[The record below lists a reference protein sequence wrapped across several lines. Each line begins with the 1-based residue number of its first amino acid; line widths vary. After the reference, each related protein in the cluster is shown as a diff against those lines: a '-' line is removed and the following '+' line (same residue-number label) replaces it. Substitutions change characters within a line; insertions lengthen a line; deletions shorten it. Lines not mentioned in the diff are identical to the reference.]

1 MLSFQDAVE
10 IVSSLAHSF
19 GTETIHLD
27 DVLGRVLAENISAD
41 RDYPPFNRCSMDG
54 YAIRVDDF
62 NKGTRSFEI
71 AEVIYAGQVSQITL
85 HQNQCY
91 KIMTGAAVPL
101 SANAVI
107 RREDTFET
115 DGKVEI
121 NAEECSIFQ
130 NIATRGQDIKENTPI
145 VKTNKLCTAPIISL
159 LATLG
164 KEYVIV
170 NKLPTIAVFTTG
182 DEVIAV
188 GKPVSE
194 VQIRNS
200 NGHLLKALLKERG
213 LNPKLYKHVAD
224 NKEELKKA
232 FAEALDY
239 DIIITCGGVS
249 AGDADFLP
257 EVFDELSIKK
267 EFHKTAIKPGKPIWV
282 GKMPNGGTVFA
293 LPGNPFST
301 LVTFHL
307 FVDLFLKLSTGIS
320 QTSCQKS
327 FHGVRNK
334 LTNLDEFFPVN
345 INEEDNSL
353 EPVQIN
359 GSGDIRLGL
368 NADAI
373 AHHPAEIATIKWGS
387 KLSYYLLK

>member
-1 MLSFQDAVE
+1 MLSFQDA
-10 IVSSLAHSF
+10 IDTIRSLAHSF
-19 GTETIHLD
+19 GTESVHLD
-27 DVLGRVLAENISAD
+27 DALGKVLAENISAD

-54 YAIRVDDF
+54 YAIRIEDF
-62 NKGTRSFEI
+62 DKGTRNFEVS
-71 AEVIYAGQVSQITL
+71 ETIYAGQISKTTL
-85 HQNQCY
+85 QKNQCY

-107 RREDTFET
+107 RREDCQEFN
-115 DGKVEI
+115 GKVKIEV
-121 NAEECSIFQ
+121 ESCLIFQ
-130 NIATRGQDIKENTPI
+130 NIAIKGQDIKENTPI
-145 VKTNKLCTAPIISL
+145 LKIGDICTAPIISL

-170 NKLPTIAVFTTG
+170 NKLPTVAIFTTG

-200 NGHLLKALLKERG
+200 NGYLIKALLKDKG
-213 LNPKLYKHVAD
+213 ISPGLYKHVAD
-224 NKEELKKA
+224 NKEDLKTA
-232 FAEALDY
+232 FAEALDF
-239 DIIITCGGVS
+239 DVIITSGGVS

-257 EVFDELSIKK
+257 EVFEELNIKK
-267 EFHKTAIKPGKPIWV
+267 EFHKTAIKPGKPIWI

-301 LVTFHL
+301 LVTFRL
-307 FVDLFLKLSTGIS
+307 FVDLFLKLCNGIMPIPN
-320 QTSCQKS
+320 QKV
-327 FHGVRNK
+327 FHGVRTK
-334 LTNLDEFFPVN
+334 ATNLDEFFPVN
-345 INEEDNSL
+345 INEENNSL
-353 EPVQIN
+353 EPIQIN

-373 AHHPAEIATIKWGS
+373 AHHPAELVTIEWGTQLIYY
-387 KLSYYLLK
+387 KLK

>member
-1 MLSFQDAVE
+1 MISFQDAVK

-19 GTETIHLD
+19 GTEAIHLD
-27 DVLGRVLAENISAD
+27 DAAGRVLAENVSAD

-54 YAIRVDDF
+54 YAIRVEDF
-62 NKGTRSFEI
+62 DEGARIFEI
-71 AEVIYAGQVSQITL
+71 SETIFAGQISKIPLQK
-85 HQNQCY
+85 NQCY

-107 RREDTFET
+107 RREDTFESA
-115 DGKVEI
+115 GKVEI
-121 NAEECSIFQ
+121 KAETCLIFQ
-130 NIATRGQDIKENTPI
+130 NIALKGQDITENTPI
-145 VKTNKLCTAPIISL
+145 LKMGDRCTAPIISL

-182 DEVIAV
+182 DEVIEV

-200 NGHLLKALLKERG
+200 NGHLLQALLKERG
-213 LNPKLYKHVAD
+213 LNQKLYKHVAD
-224 NKEELKKA
+224 NKEDLKKA
-232 FAEALDY
+232 FTEALDY
-239 DIIITCGGVS
+239 DLIITSGGVS

-257 EVFDELSIKK
+257 EVFDELNIKK

-307 FVDLFLKLSTGIS
+307 FVDLFLKSSAGLS
-320 QTSCQKS
+320 QQNHQKS

>member
-1 MLSFQDAVE
+1 MLSFQDAIETVR
-10 IVSSLAHSF
+10 SLAQSF
-19 GTETIHLD
+19 GTESIHIED
-27 DVLGRVLAENISAD
+27 ALGRILAENISAD

-54 YAIRVDDF
+54 YAIRIQDF
-62 NKGTRSFEI
+62 DAGTRFFKVLET
-71 AEVIYAGQVSQITL
+71 IYAGQKSKTTL
-85 HQNQCY
+85 VKNQCY

-107 RREDTFET
+107 RREDCLESA
-115 DGKVEI
+115 GKVEI
-121 NAEECSIFQ
+121 KAESCLISQ
-130 NIATRGQDIKENTPI
+130 NIATKGQDIRENTPI
-145 VKTNKLCTAPIISL
+145 LKIGDECTPPAISL

-164 KEYVIV
+164 KEYVII

-182 DEVIAV
+182 DEVVEV

-200 NGHLLKALLKERG
+200 NGHLLKALLKER
-213 LNPKLYKHVAD
+213 NISPKLYKHVAD
-224 NKEELKKA
+224 NKEDLKKA
-232 FAEALDY
+232 FTEALNY
-239 DIIITCGGVS
+239 DVIITSGGVS

-257 EVFDELSIKK
+257 EVFEELNIKQV
-267 EFHKTAIKPGKPIWV
+267 FHKTAIKPGKPIWV

-301 LVTFHL
+301 LVTFRL
-307 FVDLFLKLSTGIS
+307 FVDMFLKLSSGIS
-320 QTSCQKS
+320 PVTNQKS
-327 FHGVRNK
+327 FHGVRSK

-345 INEEDNSL
+345 INEENNCL
-353 EPVQIN
+353 EPIAIN

-373 AHHPAEIATIKWGS
+373 AHHPAETLTIELGTKI
-387 KLSYYLLK
+387 SYYLLK

>member
-1 MLSFQDAVE
+1 MLSFQDAIDTVR
-10 IVSSLAHSF
+10 SLAHSF
-19 GTETIHLD
+19 GTESVHLD
-27 DVLGRVLAENISAD
+27 DALGRVLAENISAD

-54 YAIRVDDF
+54 YAIRIEDF
-62 NKGTRSFEI
+62 DAGTRIFKVSET
-71 AEVIYAGQVSQITL
+71 IYAGQISETILQK
-85 HQNQCY
+85 NQCY
-91 KIMTGAAVPL
+91 KIMTGAAVPF

-107 RREDTFET
+107 RREDCVELA
-115 DGKVEI
+115 GKVEI
-121 NAEECSIFQ
+121 QVESCLVSQ
-130 NIATRGQDIKENTPI
+130 NIATKGQDIKESTPI
-145 VKTNKLCTAPIISL
+145 LRIGDECTAPIISL

-182 DEVIAV
+182 DEVVEV

-213 LNPKLYKHVAD
+213 ISPKLYRHIAD
-224 NKEELKKA
+224 NKEDLKSA
-232 FAEALDY
+232 FTEALNY
-239 DIIITCGGVS
+239 DVTITSGGVS

-257 EVFDELSIKK
+257 EVFEELNIEKV
-267 EFHKTAIKPGKPIWV
+267 FHKAAIKPGKPIWV

-301 LVTFHL
+301 LVTFRL
-307 FVDLFLKLSTGIS
+307 FVDLFLKLCNGIT
-320 QTSCQKS
+320 QITNRKV
-327 FHGVRNK
+327 FHGVRIK
-334 LTNLDEFFPVN
+334 ATNLDEFFPVN
-345 INEEDNSL
+345 INEENNSL

-368 NADAI
+368 NADAL
-373 AHHPAEIATIKWGS
+373 AHHPAELATIACETE
-387 KLSYYLLK
+387 LTYYLMK